1 MSYETQLNEF
11 LTDPKNR
18 SYAASIINKLTAQHK
33 HGKIAEIRNK
43 GLTEMADRIHEIVE
57 YLVDEDA
64 IRRKRYTSSILP
76 TIVSPQLAPN
86 FWFRNEKEPTR
97 EEIYRLL
104 HLILTGL
111 YRGSYIV
118 SLDNAGP
125 SLREDFRKFLIQEKI
140 LIFPESGI
148 GGGVDI
154 KKIFA
159 HLNVSRFP
167 IVEFGFVLLILSC
180 FAKWLK
186 NKMKKPEFLKRMEE
200 IGLPKVIPDLGVDDS
215 ISLVFFNIPKQK
227 KEMHI
232 FPRLKDFIVKWYYD
246 YLTGAEDVD
255 LLFFL
260 SSLYV
265 TDKDY
270 QKISDAVMN
279 KFIYYLLRGYINGEL
294 LTDIISIKIRYELKD
309 KKRGIYPIQRVR
321 EILRRV

>member
-1 MSYETQLNEF
+1 
-11 LTDPKNR
+11 
-18 SYAASIINKLTAQHK
+18 
-33 HGKIAEIRNK
+33 
-43 GLTEMADRIHEIVE
+43 
-57 YLVDEDA
+57 
-64 IRRKRYTSSILP
+64 
-76 TIVSPQLAPN
+76 
-86 FWFRNEKEPTR
+86 
-97 EEIYRLL
+97 
-104 HLILTGL
+104 
-111 YRGSYIV
+111 
-118 SLDNAGP
+118 
-125 SLREDFRKFLIQEKI
+125 
-140 LIFPESGI
+140 
-148 GGGVDI
+148 
-154 KKIFA
+154 
-159 HLNVSRFP
+159 
-167 IVEFGFVLLILSC
+167 
-180 FAKWLK
+180 
-186 NKMKKPEFLKRMEE
+186 MEE